1 MDRKEIEQKIK
12 EVLADRLDVNIAKIK
27 LDSDLVEDLGMD
39 SFTAVEV
46 AFEIKEIFGV
56 EVKDHD
62 FDKLKIPAK
71 IIEHI
76 INHLNS

>member
-1 MDRKEIEQKIK
+1 MDRKEIERKIK

-56 EVKDHD
+56 EVKDRD
-62 FDKLKIPAK
+62 FDKLRIPAK
-71 IIEHI
+71 LIEHI